1 MRATDYCLAKDSSTS
16 KDFLLSDLRPSLH
29 VRHKAE
35 CRRVADE
42 WVDQMLR
49 QNDAQV
55 FKKYSQMKLQMER
68 EALET
73 LSRRDNEIA
82 PLLADAAIMTAAPTW
97 TVTVQ

>member
-1 MRATDYCLAKDSSTS
+1 
-16 KDFLLSDLRPSLH
+16 
-29 VRHKAE
+29 
-35 CRRVADE
+35 
-42 WVDQMLR
+42 MLR

-82 PLLADAAIMTAAPTW
+82 PLLADVAIMTAAPTW
-97 TVTVQ
+97 TVRVQ